1 MQATQK
7 QNFSPIKKGKKKKV
21 YTPQDIVLFTLLQ
34 SQINGIVHMPVILC
48 YGIFQAETDAQAGL

>member
-7 QNFSPIKKGKKKKV
+7 HNFSPIKKGEKKGIYGK
-21 YTPQDIVLFTLLQ
+21 LL
-34 SQINGIVHMPVILC
+34 SCLIFQINGIVHMPVILC